1 MPFCKG
7 DAGFV
12 KESHNLVVIRAE
24 FKKAAKMFFV
34 ISLFFFSPPDTPAS
48 PSGSDRKPRR
58 FRLRSSRS
66 GSKEE
71 SAAEREA
78 PYSPKHCPVIEQEA
92 PSVFKEQF
100 VPPDLSIWDYFIAKV
115 TPRILIMSR

>member
-1 MPFCKG
+1 MLGLYMKRHKW
-7 DAGFV
+7 D
-12 KESHNLVVIRAE
+12 VIRVE
-24 FKKAAKMFFV
+24 FKEAAMSKMFFV
-34 ISLFFFSPPDTPAS
+34 FFFLSPPDTPAS

-71 SAAEREA
+71 SAVEREA
-78 PYSPKHCPVIEQEA
+78 PYSPKHCPVVEQEA

-115 TPRILIMSR
+115 IPRILIVSR

>member
-1 MPFCKG
+1 METEQNFKETAGQHAFCC
-7 DAGFV
+7 FC
-12 KESHNLVVIRAE
+12 L
-24 FKKAAKMFFV
+24 
-34 ISLFFFSPPDTPAS
+34 FSPPDVLAS

-71 SAAEREA
+71 PSVEREA
-78 PYSPKHCPVIEQEA
+78 PYSPKHGPVVDQEA

-115 TPRILIMSR
+115 FLSVLIMKD